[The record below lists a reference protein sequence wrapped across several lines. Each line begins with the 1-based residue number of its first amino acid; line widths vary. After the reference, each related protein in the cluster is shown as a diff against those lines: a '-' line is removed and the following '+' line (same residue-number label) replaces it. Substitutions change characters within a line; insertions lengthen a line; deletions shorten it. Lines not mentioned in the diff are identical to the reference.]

1 MMTSDGPGGLQIH
14 FFVNQQKTAEHIMQE
29 RQEEEDGENEY
40 MKENTKTE
48 GKGFLHMGSIGCTL
62 LDAPVA
68 APLFC
73 SHAFPQPPSAPMS
86 VHKFSKLRGR
96 GIVFL

>member
-1 MMTSDGPGGLQIH
+1 
-14 FFVNQQKTAEHIMQE
+14 MQE
-29 RQEEEDGENEY
+29 RQEEEDGGENEY

-48 GKGFLHMGSIGCTL
+48 GKGFLHIGSFGCTL
-62 LDAPVA
+62 LDAPIP

-73 SHAFPQPPSAPMS
+73 SHALPQPPSAPIS
-86 VHKFSKLRGR
+86 VNKFSKLRGR